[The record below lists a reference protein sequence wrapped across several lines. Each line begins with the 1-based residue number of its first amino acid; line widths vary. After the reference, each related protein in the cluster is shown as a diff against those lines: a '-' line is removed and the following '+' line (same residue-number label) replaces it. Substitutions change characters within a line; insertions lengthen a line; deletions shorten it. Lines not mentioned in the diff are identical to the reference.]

1 MELESTVAYGFESDG
16 SAFAES
22 ELSADGALLNFAR
35 RLGDNPTFEFW
46 EAGRL
51 AWQKGYSMAK
61 VYEIDSDATTK
72 AWSRFTSRLNTTYG
86 MSKPK
91 KATIVAEAKADQ
103 REKAKAV
110 LDDLMAK
117 SYEELETEAKMLLAN
132 PTLANLNKSKPIV
145 KAIEQ
150 KRKDD
155 ESDQSKALKL
165 MQTNIIADVKQCFD
179 METLEAVHKVLNGY
193 DFEIA
198 G

>member
-1 MELESTVAYGFESDG
+1 MELESTVSYGFESDG
-16 SAFAES
+16 SAFADS

-51 AWQKGYSMAK
+51 AWQKGYSMTK
-61 VYEIDSDATTK
+61 NYELDSDATTK
-72 AWSRFTSRLNTTYG
+72 AWSRFAARLNTTYAIT
-86 MSKPK
+86 KPK
-91 KATIVAEAKADQ
+91 KGGDAEAKADQ
-103 REKAKAV
+103 REKAKAIV
-110 LDDLMAK
+110 EDLMAK
-117 SYEELETEAKMLLAN
+117 SYDELEAEAKMLLAN

-155 ESDQSKALKL
+155 ESEQSKALKVI
-165 MQTNIIADVKQCFD
+165 QANIVADVKQCFD
-179 METLEAVHKVLNGY
+179 IQILEAVHKVLNGY

>member
-1 MELESTVAYGFESDG
+1 MELELNVAHGFESDG
-16 SAFAES
+16 NAFADS

-61 VYEIDSDATTK
+61 AYDIDADATTK
-72 AWSRFTSRLNTTYG
+72 AWSRFADRLKATYAIT
-86 MSKPK
+86 KPK
-91 KATIVAEAKADQ
+91 KGGDAEVKADQ

-110 LDDLMAK
+110 IDTLMTK
-117 SYEELETEAKMLLAN
+117 SYEELESEARMLLAT
-132 PTLANLNKSKPIV
+132 PTLANLNKSKPII

-155 ESDQSKALKL
+155 ESDQSKALKVI
-165 MQTNIIADVKQCFD
+165 QANIVADVKQCFD
-179 METLEAVHKVLNGY
+179 MEILEAVHKVLNGY
-193 DFEIA
+193 DFEVA